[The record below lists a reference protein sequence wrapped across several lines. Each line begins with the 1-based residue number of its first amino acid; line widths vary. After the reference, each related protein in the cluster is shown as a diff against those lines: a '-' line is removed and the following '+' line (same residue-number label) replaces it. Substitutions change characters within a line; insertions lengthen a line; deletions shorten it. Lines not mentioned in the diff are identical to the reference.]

1 MKKVICK
8 SGLTGWQ
15 DKLQKVYSSLE
26 EFEDYC
32 DYGIHS
38 RLGFETPLEAWDANP
53 TIQGS
58 TDPSDLRKATNLEDL
73 EKAALPFIP
82 SNTDDE
88 KVTFTINHIRYGHYG
103 TEKIISEATDYELKE
118 VLKSLSKKG
127 VIKFVKVRGSGT
139 SRASFYTKV
148 ENAEWKS

>member
-26 EFEDYC
+26 EFESYC
-32 DYGIHS
+32 ENYGIHS

-127 VIKFVKVRGSGT
+127 VIKFVKFAEGC
-139 SRASFYTKV
+139 SFYTKV